1 MLARDLVRPYPLVTA
16 DSDAFTAA
24 KLVAERD
31 LQAVLV
37 TDGGPDGAP
46 YAVLPA
52 ARLLELIVPAYI
64 LDDPRL
70 AAVVDEPHADRLCDA
85 LAGRRVADCLPE
97 KHKMPPV
104 VAPDDTALEVA
115 TLMVRERSPLVV
127 VVEDGRTLGVIS
139 SSHLLD
145 RLLAIT

>member
-1 MLARDLVRPYPLVTA
+1 MLARDLVRPYPLVSA

-37 TDGGPDGAP
+37 TEDDLPV
-46 YAVLPA
+46 AVLSA

-85 LAGRRVADCLPE
+85 LAGRRVGDCLPE
-97 KHKMPPV
+97 KRKMPPV

-115 TLMVRERSPLVV
+115 TLMVHERSPFVV
-127 VVEDGRTLGVIS
+127 VADGERTLGVIS

-145 RLLAIT
+145 RLLEIT